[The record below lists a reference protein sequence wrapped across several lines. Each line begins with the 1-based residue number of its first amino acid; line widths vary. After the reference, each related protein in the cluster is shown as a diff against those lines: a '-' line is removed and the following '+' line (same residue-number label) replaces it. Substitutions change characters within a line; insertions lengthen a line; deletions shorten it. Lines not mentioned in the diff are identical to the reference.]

1 MLGSG
6 GMMPMP
12 YRYLTS
18 LVARVQGAMYM
29 FDAGEGT
36 QIALKK
42 AAIGIKSLRVL
53 ALSHLHGDH
62 CLGIPGILMMRAQL
76 EEPEPLTILGPP
88 GTEDFLKGVHQALR
102 FHLSFSLNFMEWS
115 EKGPQEPYMDD
126 LVRISWHPLS
136 HTVFCLGFRL
146 EEHQRPGKF
155 RPDVARKLGVPEGPM
170 WGQLQR
176 GGEVVLDNGTRVSPG
191 QVTGSPRRGRSIC
204 YAVDTKPC
212 KGLYRICKE
221 VDVAFLDGMFLPQH
235 SQEALQKGHMTV
247 EDAAR
252 VAFRSS
258 ARKVVLVHLS
268 PRYREESELKAMEQ
282 AARTRHPEA
291 EVGRDLSSYNISL
304 PD

>member
-1 MLGSG
+1 
-6 GMMPMP
+6 MP

-18 LVARVQGAMYM
+18 LVVRLQGAMYM

-42 AAIGIKSLRVL
+42 AAIGIKNLRVL

-76 EEPEPLTILGPP
+76 DEPGPLTILGPP
-88 GTEDFLKGVHQALR
+88 GTEAFLKEVHQALR
-102 FHLSFSLNFMEWS
+102 FHLSFSLNFVEWS
-115 EKGPQEPYMDD
+115 EEGPQEPYKDD
-126 LVRISWHPLS
+126 LVRVSWDPLS
-136 HTVFCLGFRL
+136 HTTFCLGFRL

-155 RPDVARKLGVPEGPM
+155 RPDSARRLGIPEGPM
-170 WGQLQR
+170 WGELQR
-176 GGEVVLDNGTRVSPG
+176 GGEVILENGTRVSPV
-191 QVTGSPRRGRSIC
+191 QVTGSPRRGRSVC
-204 YAVDTKPC
+204 YGVDTKAC

-221 VDVAFLDGMFLPQH
+221 VDLAFLDGMFLPQH
-235 SQEALQKGHMTV
+235 SQEAAHKGHMTA

-252 VAFRSS
+252 VAYRSG
-258 ARKVVLVHLS
+258 ARKLVLVHLS
-268 PRYREESELKAMEQ
+268 PRYREESELKALED

-291 EVGRDLSSYNISL
+291 RVGKDLTMYNIAL